1 MKRSLH
7 MRTNTRS
14 LLVFLIV
21 FVLIAPIARPA
32 SAGQQPNQPF
42 EPLINRLREGLK
54 LNDAQA
60 DDLRK
65 LLIKH
70 APKLIELRNRA
81 QTNPYAPGLQP
92 EVDKEQKAIREEFSE
107 VLDEDQKGK
116 LASVDLRQ
124 LVPLGPPFVV
134 INILPRIRLDAGA
147 AKLAEGER
155 LIPPPS
161 APAKGR
167 VARLTEDQKIL
178 HLLNRITFGPR
189 PGDIAHVKAV
199 GIDKFIDEQLYSDKL
214 DDSDLTKRLEALP
227 TQRMASLELYQF
239 YPPANVAEQ
248 RANDKNAPPIFGR
261 PQQIIGELVQQ
272 KLVRA
277 VSTNRQLQEVLT
289 DFWFNHFNVFAQKE
303 ADQWFVTGY
312 ERDVIRP
319 RVLGKFRDLL
329 LRSEERRV

>member
-1 MKRSLH
+1 

-70 APKLIELRNRA
+70 APKLMELRNRA

-134 INILPRIRLDAGA
+134 INILPRI
-147 AKLAEGER
+147 
-155 LIPPPS
+155 
-161 APAKGR
+161 
-167 VARLTEDQKIL
+167 
-178 HLLNRITFGPR
+178 
-189 PGDIAHVKAV
+189 
-199 GIDKFIDEQLYSDKL
+199 
-214 DDSDLTKRLEALP
+214 
-227 TQRMASLELYQF
+227 
-239 YPPANVAEQ
+239 
-248 RANDKNAPPIFGR
+248 
-261 PQQIIGELVQQ
+261 
-272 KLVRA
+272 
-277 VSTNRQLQEVLT
+277 
-289 DFWFNHFNVFAQKE
+289 
-303 ADQWFVTGY
+303 
-312 ERDVIRP
+312 
-319 RVLGKFRDLL
+319 
-329 LRSEERRV
+329 